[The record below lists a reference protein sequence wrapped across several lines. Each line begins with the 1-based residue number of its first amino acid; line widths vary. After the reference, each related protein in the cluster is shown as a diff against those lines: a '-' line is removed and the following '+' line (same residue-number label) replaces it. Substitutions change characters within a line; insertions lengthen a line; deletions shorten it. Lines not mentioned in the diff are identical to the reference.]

1 MQARL
6 VRVEPLMGTTTDT
19 ISSFYFAPE
28 QPLEYLAGQYAEF
41 TLQHPKA
48 DTRGKRR
55 WFTLSSS
62 PSEPLLRITVRRT
75 LRAGSSFKQALW
87 QMQPGD
93 TLQVSQA
100 QGDFVLP
107 LDSTRPV
114 QMVALGLGITPYMS
128 MLDWLAYTYSG
139 EPYTINILYKPKHRA
154 EELGSFMPAL
164 PDTIPYTTLP
174 PASRLTAKQL
184 IASAGSSSDIL
195 LYLAGPEPVVEQLQ
209 QDLIAAGH
217 PSYNIVTDAFLGY
230 S

>member
-62 PSEPLLRITVRRT
+62 PSEKLLRITVRRT
-75 LRAGSSFKQALW
+75 AQNGSSFKRALW
-87 QMQPGD
+87 RMQPGD
-93 TLQVSQA
+93 MIQVSQA

-114 QMVALGLGITPYMS
+114 QMVALGLGITPFMS
-128 MLDWLAYTYSG
+128 MVDWLSHSG
-139 EPYTINILYKPKHRA
+139 EQYVITIVYKPKHTG
-154 EELGSFMPAL
+154 EKLDVFMPAL
-164 PDTIPYTTLP
+164 LDKTDKILFTTVP
-174 PASRLTAKQL
+174 PKSRLTIPQL
-184 IASAGSSSDIL
+184 ITSSDTLI
-195 LYLAGPEPVVEQLQ
+195 YLAGPEPAVEKLQ
-209 QDLIAAGH
+209 HELITAGH
-217 PSYNIVTDAFLGY
+217 PPYHIVTDAFLGY